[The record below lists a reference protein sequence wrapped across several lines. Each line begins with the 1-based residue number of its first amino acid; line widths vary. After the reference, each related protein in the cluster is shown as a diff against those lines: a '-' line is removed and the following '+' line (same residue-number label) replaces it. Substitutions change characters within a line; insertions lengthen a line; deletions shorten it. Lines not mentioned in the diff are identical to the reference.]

1 MLFGKKSLATRT
13 RPATS
18 RGRRGV
24 YPSPGLKETLEHL
37 GGGGGPV
44 LDLGPADDGTLSFL
58 GELHYE
64 VQVADL
70 DAAALARGDA
80 LPYEREAYRA
90 VLGWDILFRVQREQQ
105 STLADTFAG
114 WLQPGGVLFLLLPL
128 DSRGL
133 GWSYRFRI
141 LGPSRLEYRPGRALL
156 ADPVPSN
163 REVLSLFPGLACNGA
178 RILRHGAREFV
189 LRRPPAS

>member
-1 MLFGKKSLATRT
+1 MLFSKKSEATRT
-13 RPATS
+13 GLAIT

-37 GGGGGPV
+37 RRGGGPV

-70 DAAALARGDA
+70 DTVSLTQGGS
-80 LPYEREAYRA
+80 LPYGQEAYRA
-90 VLGWDILFRVQREQQ
+90 VLGWDILFRVQPEKR
-105 STLADTFAG
+105 SGLADAFSS

-128 DSRGL
+128 DTRGL
-133 GWSYRFRI
+133 GWSYRFGI
-141 LGPSRLEYRPGRALL
+141 LGPGTLEYRPGRALL

-163 REVLSLFPGLACNGA
+163 REVLSLFPGLECNGA

-189 LRRPPAS
+189 LRRPTAV

>member
-1 MLFGKKSLATRT
+1 
-13 RPATS
+13 
-18 RGRRGV
+18 
-24 YPSPGLKETLEHL
+24 
-37 GGGGGPV
+37 V

-70 DAAALARGDA
+70 DTVSLTRGDA
-80 LPYEREAYRA
+80 LPYQQEGYRA
-90 VLGWDILFRVQREQQ
+90 VLGWDILFRVQRQQ
-105 STLADTFAG
+105 RSALAGTFAG

-163 REVLSLFPGLACNGA
+163 REVLSLFPGLQCNGA

>member
-37 GGGGGPV
+37 GGGGPV

-58 GELHYE
+58 GELHHE

-70 DAAALARGDA
+70 DAAALALGDA

-90 VLGWDILFRVQREQQ
+90 VLGWDILFRVQREQR
-105 STLADTFAG
+105 SALADTFAG

-163 REVLSLFPGLACNGA
+163 REVLLLFPGLECYGA
-178 RILRHGAREFV
+178 RSLRHGAREFV

>member
-1 MLFGKKSLATRT
+1 MLFGKKSAARRT
-13 RPATS
+13 GPAIS
-18 RGRRGV
+18 PGRRGV
-24 YPSPGLKETLEHL
+24 HPSPGLKETLEHL

-70 DAAALARGDA
+70 DAVALARGDA

-90 VLGWDILFRVQREQQ
+90 VLGWDILFRMPREQR
-105 STLADTFAG
+105 SSLAATFSG
-114 WLQPGGVLFLLLPL
+114 WLQPGGVLLLLLPL
-128 DSRGL
+128 DGRGV

-141 LGPSRLEYRPGRALL
+141 LGPSTLEYRPGRALL
-156 ADPVPSN
+156 AHPVPSN
-163 REVLSLFPGLACNGA
+163 RDVLSLFPDLQCNGA

-189 LRRPPAS
+189 LRRPRD